1 MDRWGCPDSD
11 GDGWS
16 DPTTHWLASP
26 GGMADAWPGD
36 VTQWHDRDGDG
47 RGDNPR
53 GTTADVCP
61 DVPGTSQG
69 PTAGGDRWGCHDT
82 DGDGWSDQGDKF
94 PHEPTQW
101 RDLDGDG
108 FGDNSDGHEGDACPN
123 ERGQSFFDRLGCR
136 DSDGDGWSD
145 PSQNWLASPWGQA
158 DAFPTDRL
166 QWQDTDEDGFGD
178 VPMGAKRDDCPDV
191 PGTSTRDVQGC
202 IDSDGDGWSDEYGG
216 WNAAFSVMGEEPA
229 SSWLSYMILGI
240 VMFLSSGLAMIVRYS
255 RSASSLERG
264 IIEEKKGGDSN
275 A

>member
-26 GGMADAWPGD
+26 GGMADAWPDD

-108 FGDNSDGHEGDACPN
+108 FGDNPDGHEGDAV
-123 ERGQSFFDRLGCR
+123 SYTHLT
-136 DSDGDGWSD
+136 
-145 PSQNWLASPWGQA
+145 L
-158 DAFPTDRL
+158 PTK
-166 QWQDTDEDGFGD
+166 
-178 VPMGAKRDDCPDV
+178 A
-191 PGTSTRDVQGC
+191 
-202 IDSDGDGWSDEYGG
+202 
-216 WNAAFSVMGEEPA
+216 
-229 SSWLSYMILGI
+229 
-240 VMFLSSGLAMIVRYS
+240 
-255 RSASSLERG
+255 
-264 IIEEKKGGDSN
+264 
-275 A
+275 